1 MYRQTKNCCRYN
13 LFLSQGNFS
22 GTLMYYGYYSN
33 NTLSSLNS
41 TKVYLSYNM
50 PLAYFFTIGMAFFIT
65 CIILVY
71 RYCGFSFYLGVYS
84 WYAGFKGL
92 ITSAF
97 LSFKSLNS
105 MSKSFGRSFRIDKS
119 YSVLAVKT
127 FCSWDFRVIKKNSTN
142 LMSENISTQ
151 LKVLT
156 NTPQHTHTL
165 LLCVCFRLSGNQ

>member
-1 MYRQTKNCCRYN
+1 MVC
-13 LFLSQGNFS
+13 
-22 GTLMYYGYYSN
+22 
-33 NTLSSLNS
+33 
-41 TKVYLSYNM
+41 
-50 PLAYFFTIGMAFFIT
+50 
-65 CIILVY
+65 
-71 RYCGFSFYLGVYS
+71 
-84 WYAGFKGL
+84 WFKGL

-151 LKVLT
+151 LKVLI
-156 NTPQHTHTL
+156 NTPQRAHTHSSFVFVSVCQVTSRQECQSVRDFTFFILPHCSPCLLSFLFFLFSPSTL
-165 LLCVCFRLSGNQ
+165 SRSCWQS